1 MNLIARSVPRLPALR
16 KIAVLRANGIGDLI
30 FSLPALQSLRAAYPD
45 AELTLLAGDWQE
57 EFLRG
62 RGLVDRVVAVP
73 PTKGVW
79 KDDGDAAVR
88 DAFFARMQAEEFDL
102 ALQMHG
108 GGRYSNPFVR
118 RLGAKLSAGLRTPD
132 SEPLD
137 LVVPYVYFQHE
148 VMRYLEVAALVGAPP
163 VTFEPSLPVLESDL
177 AEASRICPSRERPL
191 VALNP
196 GASDPRRRWPPER
209 FAAVGDALVKE
220 GAEVVI
226 VGSKEDGVL
235 ARRIRASMNTPA
247 RSLAGEFSLNGLT
260 GLLSRCALVVSNDSG
275 PLHLAMAV
283 GTPTVGIYWA
293 VNMVNAQPWTRAQHR
308 PLTSWTMTCPLCGHG
323 LASGPCEHEDS
334 IVTGVSVEET
344 AYNAIDLL
352 RRSAC

>member
-1 MNLIARSVPRLPALR
+1 MNLFARPAPRLPALK

-30 FSLPALQSLRAAYPD
+30 FALPALQSLRAAYPD

-62 RGLVDRVVAVP
+62 RGVVDRVIAVP
-73 PTKGVW
+73 PTRGVW

-88 DAFFARMQAEEFDL
+88 EAFFARMQAEKFDL
-102 ALQMHG
+102 ALQVHG
-108 GGRYSNPFVR
+108 GGRYSNPFIQ

-137 LVVPYVYFQHE
+137 LVIPYVYFQHE

-163 VTFEPSLPVLESDL
+163 VAFEPSLPVLESDL
-177 AEASRICPSRERPL
+177 IEANGVCPPGERPL

-196 GASDPRRRWPPER
+196 GASDPRRRWPPEC
-209 FAAVGDALVKE
+209 FAAVGDALVEE

-226 VGSKEDGVL
+226 VGSKEDSVL
-235 ARRIRASMNTPA
+235 ARRIVASMKVPV
-247 RSLAGEFSLNGLT
+247 RSLAGELSLNGLT

-275 PLHLAMAV
+275 PLHLAMAL
-283 GTPTVGIYWA
+283 GRPSVGIYWA

-308 PLTSWTMTCPLCGHG
+308 PLTSWTMTCPLCGSD

-334 IVTGVSVEET
+334 IVTGVSVEE
-344 AYNAIDLL
+344 AKYNAIDLL